1 MRPVDQPRKRRRDR
15 HPGPRSLLEPI
26 YDREWS
32 ELMSDKTPTTTREPS
47 TIDLAWC
54 KVCRQYMTEGSK
66 VAGKCVTCGTPRP

>member
-1 MRPVDQPRKRRRDR
+1 
-15 HPGPRSLLEPI
+15 LEPI
-26 YDREWS
+26 YDREYE